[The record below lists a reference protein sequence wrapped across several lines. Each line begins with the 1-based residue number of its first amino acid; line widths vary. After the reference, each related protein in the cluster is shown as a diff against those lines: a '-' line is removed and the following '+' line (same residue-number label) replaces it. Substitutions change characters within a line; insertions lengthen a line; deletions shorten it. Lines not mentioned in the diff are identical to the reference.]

1 MSRARTREAVKAVD
15 TLMPPE
21 DVMYATGISSRT
33 SLDKY
38 VAAGWFPAPV
48 EVGPPR
54 RNGSA
59 GKIAWLKSEVDAW
72 ILARAAARPVA
83 SPLAAFDGAKQ
94 PA

>member
-1 MSRARTREAVKAVD
+1 VKAVD
-15 TLMPPE
+15 TLMPAE

-59 GKIAWLKSEVDAW
+59 GKVAWLKSEVDAW
-72 ILARAAARPVA
+72 ILARVAARPVA
-83 SPLAAFDGAKQ
+83 SPLAAFNGTNQ

>member
-1 MSRARTREAVKAVD
+1 MSRARTREAVATVD
-15 TLMPPE
+15 VLMPPE
-21 DVMYATGISSRT
+21 DVMYALGIGSRT
-33 SLDKY
+33 TLDKY
-38 VAAGWFPAPV
+38 VAAGWLKAPV

-59 GKIAWLKSEVDAW
+59 GKVAWLKSEVDAF

-83 SPLAAFDGAKQ
+83 SPLAAFDGASQ